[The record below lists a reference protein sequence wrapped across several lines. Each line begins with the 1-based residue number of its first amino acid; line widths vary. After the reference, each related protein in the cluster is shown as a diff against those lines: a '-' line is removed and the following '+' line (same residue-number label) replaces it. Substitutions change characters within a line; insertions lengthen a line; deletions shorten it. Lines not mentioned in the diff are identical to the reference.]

1 MFLAVTTEVMVLT
14 SNGKSSEMLLKPL
27 IMHRTA
33 PTGNDCLVPYVIS
46 AEAEKLCLEI
56 FFAYLIKPTKIQE
69 KILLKV

>member
-33 PTGNDCLVPYVIS
+33 PTGNDYLVPYVIS

-56 FFAYLIKPTKIQE
+56 FLPISLNP
-69 KILLKV
+69 LKYKKKYS